1 MKTTLG
7 LPFTTLR
14 FSFNNNTF
22 LVYRSMVIFVP
33 AFAEGV
39 PCVKEMYSE
48 LIQKGVFLS
57 YGNRYTNDYN
67 SLESY
72 KPILSIIGI
81 VGISFKDHW

>member
-7 LPFTTLR
+7 LLFTILR
-14 FSFNNNTF
+14 FSFNNNTC

-48 LIQKGVFLS
+48 LIQKGVFFVL
-57 YGNRYTNDYN
+57 R
-67 SLESY
+67 
-72 KPILSIIGI
+72 K
-81 VGISFKDHW
+81 